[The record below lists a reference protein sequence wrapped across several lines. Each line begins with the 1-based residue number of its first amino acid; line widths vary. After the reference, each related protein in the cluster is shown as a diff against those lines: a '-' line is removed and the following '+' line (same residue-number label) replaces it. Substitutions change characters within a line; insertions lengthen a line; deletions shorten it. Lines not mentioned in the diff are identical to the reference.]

1 MKIVHISDIHIL
13 NYRFHDEY
21 RQVFQ
26 KLYDQIDK
34 IKPDL
39 IINTG
44 DTAHTKLAISPTWV
58 EVTAEFFTNLAN
70 RAPLWVIP
78 GNHDLNAKSPE
89 KTDAVSPV
97 VNLLSGRTTNPI
109 RFFRESQVVTHNDI
123 DFYVLSFLEPEK
135 WPEPIDPSRTSVAL
149 YHGGVKG
156 AKTDAGWVIAHG
168 EITMSTLRKY
178 DYALLGDIHHCQK
191 LDEHGKI
198 RYAGNLVQFNFGESN
213 DKGFL
218 SWDIRGKDDFDC
230 EKIVLKNPKPFETVY
245 VDQNGDCKNTLP
257 PNARV
262 RISYDSRLP
271 TNKLK
276 NFTDTLKKKYKPE
289 SVVAVPRFVD
299 DNSETSEIR
308 ERISLNL
315 RSLSAQEELIR
326 DYVKNL
332 DLSEEQIRRLIELN
346 SQVDATV
353 MSEDVMV
360 KASRW
365 ELEKMEWSN
374 LFSFGEDNYI
384 DFKNLNGIIGQFSNN
399 GEGKSATWDA
409 LCLCIFNTT
418 AKNEKKNLN
427 VINTKKDNA
436 SCKVTARIG
445 DSRYV
450 IERKFQKYS
459 KTKEAIE
466 AKVDVD
472 FRKINEDGTE
482 EILNGETRTDTDKN
496 IRAVFGTVD
505 DFLLTS
511 YSTQFDSFRFV
522 SENWSKRKEVLG
534 RFLDLDS
541 FEKKFKYVKDL
552 ASEHKAFLKKCE
564 KTDFAVDISREEKN
578 LHKILSEID
587 ENRKVCATLTE
598 KKATLTEELLGLKVA
613 AGTTKVRD
621 AEEIEE
627 NLYKV
632 RCEISDATTS
642 LEKSLAKLSDLTTEL
657 SEMQTKL
664 TGLSSATEELKNLM
678 EKRNQSDALEAKA
691 VSKEPM
697 IRKLDGDAKILKE
710 VPCED
715 KFPTCKFIVEAT
727 KAAQIAKDLREETA
741 TLRKER
747 DNLLEKLTGLDE
759 AKRRV
764 DEYKTVNEKINKL
777 TREIAQNTVEKER
790 KSAELS
796 ELGKKLEMFEKELK
810 ESKDA
815 GDIGRLFKKIS
826 QLTDDIAKLDSDLAK
841 CDGKSTKLYVDSG
854 IAQNTL
860 ETLWKKKAEVD
871 RYAEEYS
878 LYEIYLR
885 CLHPNGIPFE
895 IIKKNLPAIN
905 NEIATILANCADFQV
920 FLDVDE
926 KQLNILYSKNG
937 EDPIIIEMS
946 SGAEKTLASFAIR
959 LALISITHLPVPD
972 VMILDEP
979 ATSFD
984 DEKLEGFTSTLEM
997 IKSKFRNVILISHIH
1012 GLKDIANQFI
1022 AMSKVN
1028 GFASIQQS

>member
-13 NYRFHDEY
+13 NYRFHEEY

-26 KLYDQIDK
+26 KLYDHIDR
-34 IKPDL
+34 IQPDL

-58 EVTAEFFTNLAN
+58 EITAEFFTNLAN
-70 RAPLWVIP
+70 RAPLWMIP

-89 KTDAVSPV
+89 KLDAVSPV
-97 VNLLSGRTTNPI
+97 VNLLKDRTKFPI
-109 RFFRESQVVTHNDI
+109 RFFRESCVADFGPI
-123 DFYVLSFLEPEK
+123 DFHILSFLEPDK
-135 WPEPIDPSRTSVAL
+135 WPEPANSDRINIAL

-191 LDEHGKI
+191 LDDNGKI

-218 SWDIRGKDDFDC
+218 SWDIRSKEDFNC
-230 EKIVLKNPKPFETVY
+230 EKVVLKNPKPFETVFI
-245 VDQNGDCKNTLP
+245 DQNGEGKVDLS
-257 PNARV
+257 PNSRV
-262 RISYDSRLP
+262 RVSYDSRLP
-271 TNKLK
+271 TNRLK
-276 NFTDTLKKKYKPE
+276 NFIDTLKKKNKVE

-315 RSLSAQEELIR
+315 RSLEAQEELIR
-326 DYVKNL
+326 EYVGNL
-332 DLSEEQIRRLIELN
+332 GLNSDQIRQLIELN
-346 SQVDATV
+346 SQVDAIV
-353 MSEDVMV
+353 MADESAV

-365 ELEKMEWSN
+365 ELERMEWSN

-384 DFKNLNGIIGQFSNN
+384 DFRNLNGIIGQFSNN

-427 VINTKKDNA
+427 VINTKKDSA
-436 SCKVTARIG
+436 SCKVVARVG
-445 DSRYV
+445 DCRYV
-450 IERKFQKYS
+450 IERKFQKYV

-472 FRKINEDGTE
+472 FRRICDDGTE
-482 EILNGETRTDTDKN
+482 EVLNGDTRTDTDKR
-496 IRAVFGTVD
+496 IREVFGTVD

-522 SENWSKRKEVLG
+522 SENWSRRKEVLG

-541 FEKKFKYVKDL
+541 FEKKFKYVKEM
-552 ASEHKAFLKKCE
+552 ASEHKAFLKKWE
-564 KTDFAVDISREEKN
+564 KVDYTVDVAREEKN
-578 LHKILSEID
+578 LRKILSDIE
-587 ENRKVCATLTE
+587 ENRRVCEALTAQKSALNDE
-598 KKATLTEELLGLKVA
+598 IVALKVS
-613 AGTTKVRD
+613 AGTTKVREQ
-621 AEEIEE
+621 EEIEE
-627 NLYKV
+627 
-632 RCEISDATTS
+632 EIFEITAKITDVQR
-642 LEKSLAKLSDLTTEL
+642 KLSLNKDEF
-657 SEMQTKL
+657 SEIQEKL
-664 TGLSSATEELKNLM
+664 DAAKSTLANFSNAAEELRQQQEKKN
-678 EKRNQSDALEAKA
+678 RADALETKA
-691 VSKEPM
+691 GSKEPM
-697 IRKLDGDAKILKE
+697 IRKLEGDAAILGQ
-710 VPCED
+710 VPCGD
-715 KFPTCKFIVEAT
+715 QFPTCKFLIEGRKAADNAKSLKNEAT
-727 KAAQIAKDLREETA
+727 QLREEKQALLETLA
-741 TLRKER
+741 DMDLLRKRVAEY
-747 DNLLEKLTGLDE
+747 NEVQTKLNQLTTKLSQLAVAGEKLKSESTQLSTRHDSLQEEFRQSKE
-759 AKRRV
+759 AGEAGTILK
-764 DEYKTVNEKINKL
+764 KIG
-777 TREIAQNTVEKER
+777 
-790 KSAELS
+790 ELS
-796 ELGKKLEMFEKELK
+796 SRLK
-810 ESKDA
+810 
-815 GDIGRLFKKIS
+815 DIAD
-826 QLTDDIAKLDSDLAK
+826 QLTK
-841 CDGKSTKLYVDSG
+841 CDSKTTKLYVDSG
-854 IAQNTL
+854 VTQNTL
-860 ETLWKKKAEVD
+860 ETLWAKKAELEK
-871 RYAEEYS
+871 YSEEYS

-905 NEIATILANCADFQV
+905 NEIASILTNCADFQV
-920 FLDVDE
+920 YLDVDE

-1022 AMSKVN
+1022 SMSKKD
-1028 GFASIQQS
+1028 GFALIQQS

>member
-13 NYRFHDEY
+13 NYRFHEEY
-21 RQVFQ
+21 RQVFR
-26 KLYDQIDK
+26 KLYEHIDR

-58 EVTAEFFTNLAN
+58 EITAEFFTNLAN
-70 RAPLWVIP
+70 RAPLWMIP

-89 KTDAVSPV
+89 KLDAVSPV
-97 VNLLSGRTTNPI
+97 VNLLKGRTTHPI
-109 RFFRESQVVTHNDI
+109 RFFRESCVAEFGPI
-123 DFYVLSFLEPEK
+123 DFHILSFLEPDK
-135 WPEPIDPSRTSVAL
+135 WPEPTSGDRINIAL

-191 LDEHGKI
+191 LDDNGKI

-218 SWDIRGKDDFDC
+218 SWDIRTKDSFDC
-230 EKIVLKNPKPFETVY
+230 EKIVLKNPKPFETVFI
-245 VDQNGDCKNTLP
+245 DQNGEGRVDLS
-257 PNARV
+257 PNSRV
-262 RISYDSRLP
+262 RVSYDSRLP
-271 TNKLK
+271 TNRLK
-276 NFTDTLKKKYKPE
+276 NFVDTLKKKNKIE

-299 DNSETSEIR
+299 DKSETSEIR

-315 RSLSAQEELIR
+315 RSLEAQEELIR
-326 DYVKNL
+326 EYVNNL
-332 DLSEEQIRRLIELN
+332 GLNNDQIRQLIELN
-346 SQVDATV
+346 SQVDAIV
-353 MSEDVMV
+353 MADESAA

-365 ELEKMEWSN
+365 ELERLEWSN
-374 LFSFGEDNYI
+374 LFSFGENNYI
-384 DFKNLNGIIGQFSNN
+384 DFQNLNGIIGQFSNN

-427 VINTKKDNA
+427 VINTKKDSA
-436 SCKVTARIG
+436 SCKVIARVG
-445 DSRYV
+445 DCRYI
-450 IERKFQKYS
+450 IERKFQKYV

-472 FRKINEDGTE
+472 FRRINEDGTE
-482 EILNGETRTDTDKN
+482 EVLNGDTRTDTDRK
-496 IRAVFGTVD
+496 IREVFGTVD

-541 FEKKFKYVKDL
+541 FEKKFKYVKDM
-552 ASEHKAFLKKCE
+552 ASEHKAFLKKWE
-564 KTDFAVDISREEKN
+564 KTDYSVDISREEKN
-578 LHKILSEID
+578 LRKILSDIE
-587 ENRKVCATLTE
+587 ENKKICEALTTQ
-598 KKATLTEELLGLKVA
+598 KSELNDKIVSLKVS
-613 AGTTKVRD
+613 AGTTKVREQ
-621 AEEIEE
+621 EEIEE
-627 NLYKV
+627 
-632 RCEISDATTS
+632 EIFETRAKITDIQRKLQLNREDSEKIQIELGNAKTTLANFSNASEELRQQQEKKNRADS
-642 LEKSLAKLSDLTTEL
+642 LE
-657 SEMQTKL
+657 TKA
-664 TGLSSATEELKNLM
+664 S
-678 EKRNQSDALEAKA
+678 
-691 VSKEPM
+691 SKEPM
-697 IRKLDGDAKILKE
+697 IRKMESDAAILKQ
-710 VPCED
+710 VPCGD
-715 KFPTCKFIVEAT
+715 QFPTCKFIIEGR
-727 KAAQIAKDLREETA
+727 KAADNAKSLKDEAEKLREEKKSLLE
-741 TLRKER
+741 TLA
-747 DNLLEKLTGLDE
+747 DMDLLRRRVAEYNEVQNKLNQLTTKSSQLAIGKEKLTGE
-759 AKRRV
+759 
-764 DEYKTVNEKINKL
+764 L
-777 TREIAQNTVEKER
+777 TQLADRHDK
-790 KSAELS
+790 LS
-796 ELGKKLEMFEKELK
+796 EELQQ
-810 ESKDA
+810 SKDA
-815 GDIGRLFKKIS
+815 GDTGAILKKIGELSS
-826 QLTDDIAKLDSDLAK
+826 QLKDIADQLSK
-841 CDGKSTKLYVDSG
+841 CDSKTTKLYVDSG
-854 IAQNTL
+854 VAQNTL
-860 ETLWKKKAEVD
+860 ETLWAKKAELEK
-871 RYAEEYS
+871 YSEEYS

-905 NEIATILANCADFQV
+905 NEIASILANCADFQV
-920 FLDVDE
+920 YLDVDE

-937 EDPIIIEMS
+937 EEPIIIEMS

-997 IKSKFRNVILISHIH
+997 IKSKFKNVILISHIH

-1022 AMSKVN
+1022 SMSKCD
-1028 GFASIQQS
+1028 GFARIQQS

>member
-26 KLYDQIDK
+26 KLYDHIDR

-58 EVTAEFFTNLAN
+58 EITAEFFTNLAN
-70 RAPLWVIP
+70 RAPLWMIP

-89 KTDAVSPV
+89 KLDAVSPV
-97 VNLLSGRTTNPI
+97 VNLLKDRTKFPI
-109 RFFRESQVVTHNDI
+109 RFFRESCVADFGPI
-123 DFYVLSFLEPEK
+123 DFHILSFLEPDK
-135 WPEPIDPSRTSVAL
+135 WPEPANSDRINVAL

-168 EITMSTLRKY
+168 EITMSTLRKF
-178 DYALLGDIHHCQK
+178 DYGLLGDIHHCQK
-191 LDEHGKI
+191 LDDNGKI

-218 SWDIRGKDDFDC
+218 SWDIRSKDDFSC
-230 EKIVLKNPKPFETVY
+230 EKVVLKNPKPFETVFI
-245 VDQNGDCKNTLP
+245 DQNGEGKIDLS
-257 PNARV
+257 PNSRV
-262 RISYDSRLP
+262 RVSYDSRLP
-271 TNKLK
+271 TNRLK
-276 NFTDTLKKKYKPE
+276 NFIDTLKKKNKVE

-315 RSLSAQEELIR
+315 RSLEAQEELIR
-326 DYVKNL
+326 EYVSNL
-332 DLSEEQIRRLIELN
+332 GLNSDQIRQLIELN
-346 SQVDATV
+346 SQVDGIV
-353 MSEDVMV
+353 MADESAA

-365 ELEKMEWSN
+365 ELERMEWSN

-427 VINTKKDNA
+427 VINTKKEGA
-436 SCKVTARIG
+436 SCKVIARVG
-445 DSRYV
+445 DCRYI
-450 IERKFQKYS
+450 IERKFQKYV

-472 FRKINEDGTE
+472 FRRINDDGSE
-482 EILNGETRTDTDKN
+482 EVLNGDTRTDTDRK
-496 IRAVFGTVD
+496 IREVFGTVD

-541 FEKKFKYVKDL
+541 FEKKFKYVKEM
-552 ASEHKAFLKKCE
+552 ASEHKAFLKKWE
-564 KTDFAVDISREEKN
+564 KVDYTVDIAREEKS
-578 LHKILSEID
+578 LRKILSDIE
-587 ENRKVCATLTE
+587 ENRRICDALTAQKSALNDE
-598 KKATLTEELLGLKVA
+598 IVALKVS
-613 AGTTKVRD
+613 AGTTKVREQ
-621 AEEIEE
+621 EEIEE
-627 NLYKV
+627 
-632 RCEISDATTS
+632 EIFEIVAKITDVQR
-642 LEKSLAKLSDLTTEL
+642 KLSLNKDEYTEVQ
-657 SEMQTKL
+657 EKL
-664 TGLSSATEELKNLM
+664 EAAKSTLANFSNAAEELRQQQERKN
-678 EKRNQSDALEAKA
+678 RADGLETKA
-691 VSKEPM
+691 GAKEPM
-697 IRKLDGDAKILKE
+697 IRKMDGDAAILGQ
-710 VPCED
+710 VPCGD
-715 KFPTCKFIVEAT
+715 QFPTCKFIIEGR
-727 KAAQIAKDLREETA
+727 KAADNAKTLKSEAAQLREEKQA
-741 TLRKER
+741 
-747 DNLLEKLTGLDE
+747 LLETLADMDLL
-759 AKRRV
+759 KRRV
-764 DEYKTVNEKINKL
+764 AEYNEVQTRLNQLTTKL
-777 TREIAQNTVEKER
+777 SQLAIIGEKL
-790 KSAELS
+790 KS
-796 ELGKKLEMFEKELK
+796 ELAQLSTKHDSLQEELRQSKEAGDAGTALKKIGDLSSQLK
-810 ESKDA
+810 DIADQLTKCESK
-815 GDIGRLFKKIS
+815 
-826 QLTDDIAKLDSDLAK
+826 T
-841 CDGKSTKLYVDSG
+841 TKLYVDSG
-854 IAQNTL
+854 VTQNTL
-860 ETLWKKKAEVD
+860 ETLWAKKAELEK
-871 RYAEEYS
+871 YGEEYS

-905 NEIATILANCADFQV
+905 NEIASILTNCADFQV
-920 FLDVDE
+920 YLDVDE

-959 LALISITHLPVPD
+959 LALTSITHLPIPD

-1022 AMSKVN
+1022 SMSKRD
-1028 GFASIQQS
+1028 GFALIQQS